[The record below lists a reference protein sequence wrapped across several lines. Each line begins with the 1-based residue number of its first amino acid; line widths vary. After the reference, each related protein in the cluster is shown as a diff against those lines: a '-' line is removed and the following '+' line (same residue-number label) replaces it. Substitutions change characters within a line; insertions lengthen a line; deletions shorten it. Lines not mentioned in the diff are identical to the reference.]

1 MMHFHWNDTT
11 MKILRKIRS
20 VFLNLYTEMLLYDV
34 PFSGY
39 SKNRFRERVKKYKNK
54 TDIYL
59 EYVHFFGDY
68 NREKW

>member
-1 MMHFHWNDTT
+1 MNMF
-11 MKILRKIRS
+11 RKIRS
-20 VFLNLYTEMLLYDV
+20 FVLNLYIEMLLYDT

-39 SKNRFRERVKKYKNK
+39 SKNRFRERAKKYKNK

-59 EYVHFFGDY
+59 EYVHFFGES